1 MPETYNPPQ
10 NHNYTNYNVIAY
22 SENVDKLIKL
32 KRVLET
38 LQANTYSAKEV
49 VDMIIK
55 AEKY

>member
-1 MPETYNPPQ
+1 LNYSPTNNYSNYSIISYND
-10 NHNYTNYNVIAY
+10 YV
-22 SENVDKLIKL
+22 EKLIKL

-49 VDMIIK
+49 VAIIIK